1 MAYIRVSFSSPA
13 SRVKGFDF
21 MVGRFSRVYTNSILI
36 SVIASVFV
44 GVGLPWAIESA
55 GIDPF
60 SRYLTLSLFSVLIAL
75 FAAFFASTPL
85 VFAKQARSGNNRTDP
100 LDINTLAMWI
110 AAGILLLA
118 WLRVASQS
126 YLGPTPEALSEQ
138 GHVDRE
144 IKAVISFFTVLVIPF
159 GPMLSLI
166 TTFAARESDAAEKYE
181 DVTILEKNF
190 IEKKAVEY
198 RSRGF
203 KVEKN
208 GSLKFLP
215 NYRADLIVRKDGVAK
230 VIEVKSR
237 TSLTQSPTRRKL
249 AEVLNNKPGWSYEL
263 LLVGEPEKLESFDGA
278 QSFTEDEIRQRMDEA
293 ETVLEGG
300 SSEAAFLLAWSAC
313 EAATRRWVEAEGIAI
328 KRVTKARY
336 VLDTAVFHGIISR
349 NDSRYLIDMMKYRNA
364 IVHGFDVKGFS
375 DEKVTELI
383 SFVRRLLDPE
393 PDLA

>member
-1 MAYIRVSFSSPA
+1 MAYIHVSISSPA

-21 MVGRFSRVYTNSILI
+21 MVGLFSKVYTNSILI
-36 SVIASVFV
+36 SVIASVGV
-44 GVGLPWAIESA
+44 GVGIPWAIESA
-55 GIDPF
+55 GLDPF
-60 SRYLTLSLFSVLIAL
+60 SRYLTLSLLSVLIVL
-75 FAAFFASTPL
+75 FAAFFVSTPL

-118 WLRVASQS
+118 WWRVASQS

-237 TSLTQSPTRRKL
+237 TSLTQSPSRRKL

-300 SSEAAFLLAWSAC
+300 SGEAAFLLAWSAC

-349 NDSRYLIDMMKYRNA
+349 NDNRYLTDMMKYRNA

-375 DEKVTELI
+375 DEKVTELL

>member
-1 MAYIRVSFSSPA
+1 MVYSRVRISSSA
-13 SRVKGFDF
+13 SRVKGFHI
-21 MVGRFSRVYTNSILI
+21 MVGLFSKVYTNSILI
-36 SVIASVFV
+36 SAIASIGV
-44 GVGLPWAIESA
+44 GVGFPWAIESA
-55 GIDPF
+55 GLDPF
-60 SRYLTLSLFSVLIAL
+60 SRYLILSLFSVLIVL
-75 FAAFFASTPL
+75 FAVFFVNTPL
-85 VFAKQARSGNNRTDP
+85 VFAKHARSENNRAGL
-100 LDINTLAMWI
+100 LDVNTLAMWI
-110 AAGILLLA
+110 AAGILLFA
-118 WLRVASQS
+118 WWRVAKQS
-126 YLGPTPEALSEQ
+126 YLGPTPEALSEL

-144 IKAVISFFTVLVIPF
+144 IKAVMLLFTVLVIPF

-166 TTFAARESDAAEKYE
+166 TTLATRESDAAEAYE
-181 DVTILEKNF
+181 DVTILERNF

-203 KVEKN
+203 TVEKN

-215 NYRADLIVRKDGVAK
+215 GYRADLIVRKDGVAK

-237 TSLTQSPTRRKL
+237 TSLAQSPSRRKL
-249 AEVLNNKPGWSYEL
+249 AEVLNGKPGWSYEL
-263 LLVGEPEKLESFDGA
+263 LLVGEPEKLESPEGA

-300 SSEAAFLLAWSAC
+300 SGEAAFLLAWSAC

-328 KRVTKARY
+328 KRVTKAGY

-349 NDSRYLIDMMKYRNA
+349 NDSRYLTDMMKYRNA

>member
-1 MAYIRVSFSSPA
+1 MKGLYI
-13 SRVKGFDF
+13 
-21 MVGRFSRVYTNSILI
+21 MVGLFSKVYTNSILI
-36 SVIASVFV
+36 SAIASLGV

-55 GIDPF
+55 GLDPF
-60 SRYLTLSLFSVLIAL
+60 SRYLILSLFSVLIVL
-75 FAAFFASTPL
+75 FAAFFVSTPL
-85 VFAKQARSGNNRTDP
+85 VFAKQARSENNRNGP
-100 LDINTLAMWI
+100 LDVNTLAMWI

-118 WLRVASQS
+118 WWRVASQS
-126 YLGPTPEALSEQ
+126 HLGPTPEALSEL
-138 GHVDRE
+138 GHVEGKIRSA
-144 IKAVISFFTVLVIPF
+144 ILFFTVLVIPF
-159 GPMLSLI
+159 GPTFSLI
-166 TTFAARESDAAEKYE
+166 TTFAARESDAVEEYE
-181 DVTILEKNF
+181 DVTILERNF

-208 GSLKFLP
+208 GSLKFFP

-237 TSLTQSPTRRKL
+237 TSLAQSPSRRKL
-249 AEVLNNKPGWSYEL
+249 SEVLNRKPGWSYEL
-263 LLVGEPEKLESFDGA
+263 LLVGEPEKLESFEGV
-278 QSFTEDEIRQRMDEA
+278 QSFTEDEIRRRMDEA

-300 SSEAAFLLAWSAC
+300 AGEAAFLLAWSAC
-313 EAATRRWVEAEGIAI
+313 EAATRRRVEAEGIAI

-349 NDSRYLIDMMKYRNA
+349 GDNRYLIDMMKYRNA

-383 SFVRRLLDPE
+383 NFVGRILDPE